1 MASAGNAEK
10 KSSTTGISKFDPL
23 LFLLAGTSNMTG
35 ATGEWVLD
43 VYFKGVCVR
52 KYTIHSHTTAKTCK

>member
-43 VYFKGVCVR
+43 VYFDK
-52 KYTIHSHTTAKTCK
+52 